1 MDFLPF
7 RRPQGR
13 APTGSPAIPWGPAAG
28 AALALLLAACNP
40 SAPDPATGPAP
51 EAVPGDRDPAVEAA
65 LRARPELARSRVFLL
80 GLDGCDPVLVEDL
93 VRQGRLP
100 NFKRLMA
107 EGAFGPLRS
116 QEPMLS
122 PLLWTTIATGKWPTE
137 HGVLDFMIADPED
150 PKKRVT
156 VEGRNRQVEAIWDVV
171 GRYGSKVGV
180 VGWLASHPAEKVN
193 GFAVSERTEPLAYLL
208 KHKPDPSDEGK
219 TWPPGLL
226 AELAPQRKTPKKI
239 TFAEAAPFV
248 RMDEADWR
256 TACRD
261 DQFSSENRVNNLRL
275 ILAASENFRRVSL
288 HLWKKERPRLHCS
301 YFQILDAVC
310 HNTMGFRAPLTW
322 KPREP
327 KEVADLLLERFQ
339 KMDRGLVESIAAW
352 MKEGGQGTPP
362 QGSDRLDPAHL
373 RWIAELAR
381 GADAD
386 RVARLG
392 GAVDAAYDWAD
403 RLLGEV
409 MASLDAD
416 TTLVVVS
423 DHGWLGSPEDER
435 GREPRFEIVDGK
447 IVNRERPPKPYED
460 WLRSKAPFDASFDGW
475 LSGGPFHRGVGVLGL
490 FGAGVRKGHRFSTP
504 MPPAPGRPA
513 WSGEGARIHDI
524 APTVLALLGFP
535 KGDDMPGRVLGEAF
549 ETSLATGAVPTH
561 ETGRAARLAR
571 ERVDRETRKSL
582 AAADDP
588 GERDPLEDSMRE
600 MASVGYI
607 GGAED
612 ADLRKMTHLAESYL
626 EQGRFQEAEEAFISS
641 LGQAR
646 EQQKALLLC
655 RIGALRRRAQDLAG
669 ARGRYEEALKG
680 RADFVPAL
688 VGLAQL
694 ADDGDDRSASIAAW
708 ERVVAADPKGGAAEG
723 RMRLADAL
731 RIRWES
737 NPGSRE
743 DLERALKLVIEAVA
757 EARARG
763 DGEELPPGAPED
775 PGNGL
780 TPNGRNMF
788 GMLLLRTGRLPAA
801 MAQFERAA
809 EQQPSYLQPRT
820 NLGVLHLTAAAGA
833 LQAAAAAKD
842 EATRREMLANAAQHR
857 ELALRRLG
865 EVLAVNPQHAKALY
879 NRAEVLVNLPPQD
892 PAAAAK
898 DLEAALAAAPRYRR
912 ARELLAKIRGEAPGP
927 PK

>member
-1 MDFLPF
+1 
-7 RRPQGR
+7 
-13 APTGSPAIPWGPAAG
+13 
-28 AALALLLAACNP
+28 ALALLLAACGP
-40 SAPDPATGPAP
+40 SAPAPAPGPAA
-51 EAVPGDRDPAVEAA
+51 EAVPGERSPAVEAA
-65 LRARPELARSRVFLL
+65 LKARPDLAKSRVFLL

-100 NFKRLMA
+100 NFKRLKE

-137 HGVLDFMIADPED
+137 HGVLDFMIADPDD
-150 PKKRVT
+150 PKNRVT
-156 VEGRNRQVEAIWDVV
+156 VEGRNRQVEAMWDIV

-180 VGWLASHPAEKVN
+180 VGWLATHPAEKVN
-193 GFAVSERTEPLAYLL
+193 GFAISDRAEPLAYLL
-208 KHKPDPSDEGK
+208 RQKPDPSIEGV
-219 TWPPGLL
+219 TWPTGLH
-226 AELAPQRKTPKKI
+226 AELAPQRKDPKEI
-239 TFAEAAPFV
+239 TFAEAAAFV

-256 TACRD
+256 SACRD
-261 DQFSSENRVNNLRL
+261 DRFSSENRVNNLRL

-288 HLWKKERPRLHCS
+288 HLWKKERPRLQCS

-327 KEVADLLLERFQ
+327 KEVADLMLERFAR
-339 KMDRGLVESIAAW
+339 MDRALVESVAAW

-362 QGSDRLDPAHL
+362 RGSDRLDPNHL
-373 RWIAELAR
+373 RWIAEMAR

-423 DHGWLGSPEDER
+423 DHGWIGSPSDELDR
-435 GREPRFEIVDGK
+435 KGK
-447 IVNRERPPKPYED
+447 PIAFPG
-460 WLRSKAPFDASFDGW
+460 WLRPKAPFDASFDGW
-475 LSGGPFHRGVGVLGL
+475 LSGGPCHRGIGVLGL
-490 FGAGVRKGHRFSTP
+490 FGAGVRKGHEIPTP
-504 MPPAPGRPA
+504 RPPGLPPLVGQ
-513 WSGEGARIHDI
+513 GARIHDI

-535 KGDDMPGRVLGEAF
+535 KGDDMPGRVLAEAF
-549 ETSLATGAVPTH
+549 EINLVTGTVPTH

-571 ERVDRETRKSL
+571 ERVDRETRKAL
-582 AAADDP
+582 ASADDP

-612 ADLRKMTHLAESYL
+612 ADLRKMLHLAESYL
-626 EQGRFQEAEEAFISS
+626 EQQRFQEAEEAFVSA

-646 EQQKALLLC
+646 EQQKALLLV
-655 RIGALRRRAQDLAG
+655 RLGALRRRAQDPAG
-669 ARGRYEEALKG
+669 AKGRYEEALKV

-694 ADDGDDRSASIAAW
+694 ADDGDDRSAAVAGW
-708 ERVVAADPKGGAAEG
+708 ERVLAAEPQGGASEG
-723 RMRLADAL
+723 KVRLANAL
-731 RIRWES
+731 RERWEAS
-737 NPGSRE
+737 RGSKE
-743 DLERALKLVIEAVA
+743 DLERALKLVLEAVA

-763 DGEELPPGAPED
+763 DGEEQAPGAPED

-780 TPNGRNMF
+780 TTTGRNMF

-809 EQQPSYLQPRT
+809 AREPSYLQPRT

-833 LQAAAAAKD
+833 LKEAELAKD
-842 EATRREMLANAAQHR
+842 AATREKMLENAAQHR
-857 ELALRRLG
+857 AQAMRRLG
-865 EVLAVNPQHAKALY
+865 EVLAVNPNHHKALY
-879 NRAEVLVNLPPQD
+879 NRAEVHLNLLPQD
-892 PAAAAK
+892 TAAAAR
-898 DLEAALAAAPRYRR
+898 DLEAALKAQPRYRR
-912 ARELLAKIRGEAPGP
+912 AQELLSRIRGESQGP

>member
-1 MDFLPF
+1 MVALPPARSRF
-7 RRPQGR
+7 R
-13 APTGSPAIPWGPAAG
+13 AA
-28 AALALLLAACNP
+28 ASALAILLAACNP
-40 SAPDPATGPAP
+40 STPTPAPDPAAD
-51 EAVPGDRDPAVEAA
+51 AVPGNRDPAVEAA
-65 LRARPELARSRVFLL
+65 LKARPDLAKHRVFVL
-80 GLDGCDPVLVEDL
+80 GLDGCDPVLVDDL

-137 HGVLDFMIADPED
+137 HGVLDFMIADPDD

-180 VGWLASHPAEKVN
+180 IGWLATHPAEKVN
-193 GFAVSERTEPLAYLL
+193 GFAVSDRAEPLAYLL
-208 KHKPDPSDEGK
+208 KQKPDPTDEGK
-219 TWPPGLL
+219 TWPAGLL
-226 AELAPQRKTPKKI
+226 AELAPQRKAPKEI
-239 TFAEAAPFV
+239 TFAEASPFV

-256 TACRD
+256 SACRD

-288 HLWKKERPRLHCS
+288 HLWKKERPRLQCS

-327 KEVADLLLERFQ
+327 KEVADVLLERFP
-339 KMDRGLVESIAAW
+339 KMDRALVETVAAW

-362 QGSDRLDPAHL
+362 RGSDRLDPTHL
-373 RWIAELAR
+373 RWIAEIAR

-416 TTLVVVS
+416 TTLVVAS
-423 DHGWLGSPEDER
+423 DHGWIGSPSDELDR
-435 GREPRFEIVDGK
+435 KGK
-447 IVNRERPPKPYED
+447 PIAFPG
-460 WLRSKAPFDASFDGW
+460 WLRPKAPFDASFDGW
-475 LSGGPFHRGVGVLGL
+475 LSGGPCHRGVGVLGF
-490 FGAGVRKGHRFSTP
+490 FGAGVRKGHLFP
-504 MPPAPGRPA
+504 NPAPPGLPPLY
-513 WSGEGARIHDI
+513 GEGARIHDI

-549 ETSLATGAVPTH
+549 EISLATGTVPTH

-588 GERDPLEDSMRE
+588 GERDPLEDTMRE

-612 ADLRKMTHLAESYL
+612 ADLRKMMHLAESYL
-626 EQGRFQEAEEAFISS
+626 EQQRFQEAEEAFVSA

-646 EQQKALLLC
+646 EQQKAMLLVRL
-655 RIGALRRRAQDLAG
+655 GSLRRRAQDPAG
-669 ARGRYEEALKG
+669 ARGRFEEALKV
-680 RADFVPAL
+680 RADFMPAL

-708 ERVVAADPKGGAAEG
+708 DRVVAADPKGGVAEG
-723 RMRLADAL
+723 RMRLANAL
-731 RIRWES
+731 RERWEA

-743 DLERALKLVIEAVA
+743 DLERALKLVLEAVA

-763 DGEELPPGAPED
+763 DGEPLPPGAPED

-801 MAQFERAA
+801 MTQFERAS
-809 EQQPSYLQPRT
+809 EQDPSYLQPRT
-820 NLGVLHLTAAAGA
+820 NLGVLHLNAAVGA
-833 LQAAAAAKD
+833 LQEAAAAKD
-842 EATRREMLANAAQHR
+842 AATREKLLENAAQHR
-857 ELALRRLG
+857 EQALRRLG
-865 EVLAVNPQHAKALY
+865 EVLAVNAQHAKALY

-912 ARELLAKIRGEAPGP
+912 ARELLMKIRGGAPEP